1 MTDFAHSPRTNGSSG
16 ARRTVLVVDDEEG
29 IRAVAA
35 DMLEYLGYS
44 ALTDP
49 SGEAALARIGAGAR
63 PDLIIIDV
71 VMPGLGGVE
80 TFRRLRKIAPGL
92 RVIFSSGFADK
103 SAFDALAAEG
113 ASGFIVKPY
122 LLEALAERIRTLLGE
137 SPVAP
142 PAR

>member
-1 MTDFAHSPRTNGSSG
+1 MTGRVKLPSPNGSSG

-35 DMLEYLGYS
+35 DMLEYLGYT

-49 SGEAALARIGAGAR
+49 SGEAALARITAGAR

-80 TFRRLRKIAPGL
+80 AFRRMRKIAPGL
-92 RVIFSSGFADK
+92 RFVFSSGFADK
-103 SAFDALAAEG
+103 SSFDALAAEG

-122 LLEALAERIRTLLGE
+122 LLEALSERVRTLLGE
-137 SPVAP
+137 SPVSP